1 MNDLARPLSQ
11 DGPIISQS
19 PSPPPSNHSE
29 LAAKLLS
36 VALPGVRNTTDHLI
50 LRDNRTSDSVE
61 QNALSPRARSR
72 ALLET
77 GPPINAPIRS
87 EGHCFGEQVP
97 DSPRSVLA
105 RARALL
111 ERDSIKGTT
120 KTAAAS
126 DPQAGVAA
134 HHQPTSL
141 R

>member
-11 DGPIISQS
+11 DGPNISQS

-36 VALPGVRNTTDHLI
+36 VALPPNTTDHLI
-50 LRDNRTSDSVE
+50 LRDNRTSDK

-77 GPPINAPIRS
+77 GPPVNAPVRS
-87 EGHCFGEQVP
+87 EGHCFGEQAP

-120 KTAAAS
+120 RTAAAS
-126 DPQAGVAA
+126 DPQGDVAA